1 MSIIIDKYKA
11 QQVMEGAG
19 VLVNRVFGH
28 GQTKEF
34 DPFLMLDYFNN
45 HEDKESPGFP
55 WHPHKGIETITYI
68 LRGNAK
74 HEDSMGNSGVISD
87 GELQWMS
94 AGKGIYH
101 QEMLESSPQGVEG
114 FQFWVNLPANKKLKE
129 PGYLYIKKGEM
140 KSSFQQGAEVRV
152 ISGDYD
158 GITGPIDKSD
168 LGISMLHVI
177 VDRGE
182 KITLT
187 RDENK
192 QGFLFLFEG
201 NAELNG
207 KNISSVTAYTL
218 GSGELTVQAGP
229 EKTVQFIFVQGKPL
243 REPIAWYGP
252 VVMNTEEELQ
262 STFSDLQMGTFV
274 PGMKY

>member
-28 GQTKEF
+28 GLTREF
-34 DPFLMLDYFNN
+34 DPFLMLDYFNSRD
-45 HEDKESPGFP
+45 DKKSPGFP
-55 WHPHKGIETITYI
+55 WHPHKGMETITYI

-74 HEDSMGNSGVISD
+74 HEDSMGNSGIISD

-101 QEMLESSPQGVEG
+101 QEMLESSPHGMQG
-114 FQFWVNLPANKKLKE
+114 FQFWVNLPASKKLKE
-129 PGYLYIKKGEM
+129 PGYQYIKKGEM

-152 ISGDYD
+152 ISGEYD
-158 GITGPIDKSD
+158 QITGPIDKSD

-177 VDRGE
+177 VQAGE

-192 QGFLFLFEG
+192 QGFLVLFEG
-201 NAELNG
+201 EAELNG
-207 KNISSVTAYTL
+207 EQITSVTAYTL
-218 GSGELTVQAGP
+218 GSGELTLEAGQ
-229 EKTVQFIFVQGKPL
+229 ENTVQFIFAQGKPL
-243 REPIAWYGP
+243 REPIAWHGP
-252 VVMNTEEELQ
+252 VVMNTKEEIQ
-262 STFSDLQMGTFV
+262 STFKDLQTGAFV